1 MKTLK
6 AIAAVIGVLALAF
19 ASYEAVARP
28 WIQNWGTRGDEA
40 TRALPG
46 DDIVQPAVRQAT
58 RAISIAAPAST
69 VWAWVAQLGQDRAG
83 FYSFQH
89 LENLFGSQMP
99 DVQTLDPTLQHWT
112 VGAPLRMFPE
122 SKAGD
127 MAATLK
133 EKEPGHALAFE
144 GHATFGTGSW
154 ALVVV
159 PDGPRQ
165 TRLLVRDRTGV
176 GMTTSQALLTRELMD
191 PIHFVMV
198 QRMLCGIQ
206 ALAEGRPISTL
217 STDVLAILW
226 PLTAILGCAAAVVA
240 LRGKRLWPG
249 SRCCSRAQC
258 CFRCLPSRSRL
269 PSWAHCCW
277 AR

>member
-1 MKTLK
+1 MVGFKEML
-6 AIAAVIGVLALAF
+6 LSE
-19 ASYEAVARP
+19 ASFLTEFSVRP
-28 WIQNWGTRGDEA
+28 
-40 TRALPG
+40 
-46 DDIVQPAVRQAT
+46 
-58 RAISIAAPAST
+58 AISIAAPAST

-83 FYSFQH
+83 FYSFTH

-99 DVQTLDPTLQHWT
+99 DVRTLDPTLQHWA
-112 VGAPLRMFPE
+112 VGEPLRMFPANT
-122 SKAGD
+122 AGGA
-127 MAATLK
+127 MSATLRQL
-133 EKEPGHALAFE
+133 EPGRALAFE
-144 GHATFGTGSW
+144 GHAAFGSGSW
-154 ALVVV
+154 SLVVV

-240 LRGKRLWPG
+240 LRGKRLWRG
-249 SRCCSRAQC
+249 LAVLFACAVLFQVLTFAQ
-258 CFRCLPSRSRL
+258 PSPL
-269 PSWAHCCW
+269 VGALLLGALIVALVPHKD
-277 AR
+277 ARRDQLAMA